1 MDSTTLIKEN
11 TMNFNLNC
19 SVKSLFA
26 LLLLCGGLSS
36 ALAQSSPGSAEKGKA
51 AFVQNG
57 CWQCHG
63 FVGQGGLAGVK
74 LAPDP
79 KPIEYI
85 QAFVR
90 NSVGPMPKYSEKIL
104 SNQDLIDIHAYLKSI
119 PKGPDYKSIP
129 LLN

>member
-1 MDSTTLIKEN
+1 
-11 TMNFNLNC
+11 MNFIFKGSIKFLTGM
-19 SVKSLFA
+19 
-26 LLLLCGGLSS
+26 LLLSAGLGA
-36 ALAQSSPGSAEKGKA
+36 ALAQVPAGSAEKGKA
-51 AFVQNG
+51 AYVQNG

-63 FVGQGGLAGVK
+63 FVGQGGIAGVK

>member
-1 MDSTTLIKEN
+1 
-11 TMNFNLNC
+11 MNFHL
-19 SVKSLFA
+19 KGFIQSLLA
-26 LLLLCGGLSS
+26 LSMLCVSWGT
-36 ALAQSSPGSAEKGKA
+36 AVAQTSTGSAEKGKA
-51 AFVQNG
+51 AYVQNG

-63 FVGQGGLAGVK
+63 FVGQGGIAGVK
-74 LAPDP
+74 LAPNP

-119 PKGPDYKSIP
+119 PQGPDYKSIP

>member
-1 MDSTTLIKEN
+1 
-11 TMNFNLNC
+11 MNSYLNC
-19 SVKSLFA
+19 CVKSLLA

-63 FVGQGGLAGVK
+63 FVGQGGIAGVK

>member
-1 MDSTTLIKEN
+1 
-11 TMNFNLNC
+11 MNSYLNC
-19 SVKSLFA
+19 SVKSLVA
-26 LLLLCGGLSS
+26 LLLLCGGLGS
-36 ALAQSSPGSAEKGKA
+36 ALAQSPAGSAEKGKA
-51 AFVQNG
+51 AYVQNG

-63 FVGQGGLAGVK
+63 FVGQGGIAGAK

-90 NSVGPMPKYSEKIL
+90 NSVGPMPKSSEKIL

>member
-1 MDSTTLIKEN
+1 
-11 TMNFNLNC
+11 MNFHL
-19 SVKSLFA
+19 KGFIQSLLA
-26 LLLLCGGLSS
+26 LLMLCASWG
-36 ALAQSSPGSAEKGKA
+36 AAVAQTSTGSAEKGKA
-51 AFVQNG
+51 AYVQNG

-63 FVGQGGLAGVK
+63 FVGQGGIAGVK
-74 LAPDP
+74 LAPNP

-119 PKGPDYKSIP
+119 PQGPDYKSIP